1 MKSWGFCYS
10 TSKFFFFLFLIFS
23 YFVFSSFL
31 VKTTKYFQN
40 SRKRKFYSAVRA
52 LFSIKYIFSRQRIFV
67 FWLCHCSFRKPY
79 LCSLLVFISCYIVSV
94 MKVLIF
100 LLFCVFHGGSCLFQ
114 HQLQSLICGGHQ
126 RQYLLHF
133 SDYLMS
139 MYPPSQLTCS
149 RFNSSR
155 QIFQT
160 CEQEIRWLQ
169 KSSNK
174 TITIYFVRT

>member
-79 LCSLLVFISCYIVSV
+79 LCSLLVSY
-94 MKVLIF
+94 F
-100 LLFCVFHGGSCLFQ
+100 LLYCECHEGSYFLAVLCVSWRFLFIPTSVTK
-114 HQLQSLICGGHQ
+114 LDLWWT
-126 RQYLLHF
+126 
-133 SDYLMS
+133 
-139 MYPPSQLTCS
+139 P
-149 RFNSSR
+149 
-155 QIFQT
+155 
-160 CEQEIRWLQ
+160 
-169 KSSNK
+169 K
-174 TITIYFVRT
+174 TISVAFQWLSNEYVPTFPADVLQV